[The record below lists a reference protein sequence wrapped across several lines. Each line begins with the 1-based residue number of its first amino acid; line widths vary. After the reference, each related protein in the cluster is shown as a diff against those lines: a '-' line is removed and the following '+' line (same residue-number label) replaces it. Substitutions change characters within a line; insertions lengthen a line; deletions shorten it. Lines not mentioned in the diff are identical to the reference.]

1 MALAQFGVGS
11 LALSFTNF
19 IMTLSYKLPKQTP
32 CAIPLDSACTVEEVK
47 DYIMSERQ
55 IALPFKLRIFI
66 RGQQV
71 FLKASQ
77 TLEEVVAMGAEV
89 ISVMYYDQAAMK
101 SARRK
106 LAKETAALVRTD
118 VREDGDK
125 TRDRIRDSAED
136 IKAYIRTELMT
147 LSSGARRTTGLKS
160 KLAGKKVLAA
170 SPDHEMGDSTYEIC
184 HVESQTW
191 ADGNKHTVCLIKCE
205 GKPSLSREFSSLTIH
220 DPFISRDATQSVR
233 VVVMSKP
240 NDHVQPLH
248 YHVGWRGT
256 VAKVSPSGRVQLNF
270 PYLSD
275 GRVAHK
281 SAAIPREHLQILAED
296 DVSMMPNQ
304 HPWVGKKV
312 TVQEGSGE
320 IVHVTDKGK
329 AKIKIAQDGSKKKK
343 IIFVESS
350 CASFESLFDSSASP
364 TDGPSQAAPK
374 LPAAQEP
381 TEQHGEPRGAIAV
394 ADSDGESDGPALPR
408 PHGSD
413 EESLVPEPKK
423 KATPQKR
430 PAGALPLQPKKRG
443 RRKAASSRGRDVD

>member
-1 MALAQFGVGS
+1 
-11 LALSFTNF
+11 
-19 IMTLSYKLPKQTP
+19 MTLSYRLPKQTP
-32 CAIPLDSACTVEEVK
+32 CAMPLDAACTVEAAKVFIK
-47 DYIMSERQ
+47 SEHQ

-89 ISVMYYDQAAMK
+89 ISVMYHDQAAMQ

-106 LAKETAALVRTD
+106 LAKETAALVGTH
-118 VREDGDK
+118 VHTDGDK
-125 TRDRIRDSAED
+125 TRNRIRDSAED
-136 IKAYIRTELMT
+136 IKAHIKTELMT
-147 LSSGARRTTGLKS
+147 LSSGARRSTGLKS
-160 KLAGKKVLAA
+160 KLAGKTVLAA

-233 VVVMSKP
+233 VVVLSKP
-240 NDHVQPLH
+240 NDHVQPLG

-304 HPWVGKKV
+304 HPWVGKQV

-329 AKIKIAQDGSKKKK
+329 AKIKIAKDGSKKKK

-350 CASFESLFDSSASP
+350 GASFESLFDSSASP
-364 TDGPSQAAPK
+364 IDGPSQAAPK

-381 TEQHGEPRGAIAV
+381 AEQHGEPRGAIAV

-413 EESLVPEPKK
+413 EEPLVPEPKK

-443 RRKAASSRGRDVD
+443 RRKAASSSGRDVD